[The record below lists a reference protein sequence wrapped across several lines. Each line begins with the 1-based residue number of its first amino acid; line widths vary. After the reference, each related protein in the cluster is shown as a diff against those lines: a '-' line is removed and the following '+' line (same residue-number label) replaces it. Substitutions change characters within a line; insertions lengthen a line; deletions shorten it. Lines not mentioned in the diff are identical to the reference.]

1 MSFDTRNGTRG
12 ARQITANPLLRLGNK
27 LMMRRARK
35 SNATMAGMRL
45 LVLTTI
51 GKQSG
56 EPRSTPLAWFP
67 GGDDTWLVAASAG
80 GGARNPAWYYN
91 IAANPDR
98 VTIEM
103 GGETIPVVAEQLH
116 GEERARAWDE
126 IKADASNFAT
136 YETKTD
142 REIPV
147 IRLTRA

>member
-12 ARQITANPLLRLGNK
+12 AKQPSPGFFGKTMNN
-27 LMMRRARK
+27 LMMNRARK
-35 SNATMAGMRL
+35 RNVQMAGMRML
-45 LVLTTI
+45 ALTTI
-51 GKQSG
+51 GKKSG

-67 GGDDTWLVAASAG
+67 GEDDTWLIAASAG
-80 GGARNPAWYYN
+80 GAPKNPAWYYN

-98 VTIEM
+98 VIIELN
-103 GGETIPVVAEQLH
+103 GERIPVVAEQLH
-116 GEERARAWDE
+116 GEERARAWAQ
-126 IKADASNFAT
+126 IKQTAANFAT

>member
-12 ARQITANPLLRLGNK
+12 ARQIKASPLLTLGNK

-35 SNATMAGMRL
+35 SNATTAGMRL

-51 GKQSG
+51 GKKSG

-67 GGDDTWLVAASAG
+67 GGDDAWLVAASAG

-103 GGETIPVVAEQLH
+103 GGETVPVVAEQLH
-116 GEERARAWDE
+116 GDERERAWAE
-126 IKADASNFAT
+126 IKAAASNFAT